1 MCVKSDSQFNSMSE
15 FISYCKEH
23 PGEVSIGFAGV
34 GGFTYL
40 AAQKFIADMGIDV
53 KTVAYDSGSEVVTA
67 VMGGFVDFCM
77 QQPAE
82 LASGLESGA
91 LKCLATM
98 SDEHHPSELLAS
110 VPTSKEEGFEFITTQ
125 WRGISA
131 PGDLPENIKEGW
143 LTALKAVADDPDFQN
158 DATNSLLARVNPLF
172 GSDMDEFMDADY
184 KWIEPLM
191 QQLGLIS

>member
-1 MCVKSDSQFNSMSE
+1 MAWYF
-15 FISYCKEH
+15 
-23 PGEVSIGFAGV
+23 
-34 GGFTYL
+34 
-40 AAQKFIADMGIDV
+40 
-53 KTVAYDSGSEVVTA
+53 
-67 VMGGFVDFCM
+67 
-77 QQPAE
+77 
-82 LASGLESGA
+82 
-91 LKCLATM
+91 
-98 SDEHHPSELLAS
+98 
-110 VPTSKEEGFEFITTQ
+110 
-125 WRGISA
+125 A